1 MSSSQ
6 GEPNRSLVYHRVAP
20 PSDDDLKLM
29 TMIDKIHLSRPF
41 LGVRRITDNLRDSGG
56 ATNHKRVY
64 RLMKQMGIQAIY
76 PKPNT
81 SKKHPKNKIYPYLL
95 RGLTINQPN
104 QVWATDITYVPMSS
118 GFVYLTVIMDWY
130 SRKVL
135 SWRLSNSMDS

>member
-1 MSSSQ
+1 
-6 GEPNRSLVYHRVAP
+6 
-20 PSDDDLKLM
+20 
-29 TMIDKIHLSRPF
+29 MIDKIHLSRPF